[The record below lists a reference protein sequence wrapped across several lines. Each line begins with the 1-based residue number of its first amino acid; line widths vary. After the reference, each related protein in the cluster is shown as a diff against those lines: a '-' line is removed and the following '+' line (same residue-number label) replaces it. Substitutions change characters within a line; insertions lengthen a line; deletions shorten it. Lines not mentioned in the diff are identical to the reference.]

1 MSDKKY
7 VVYYHEGMHK
17 YMCMNSLW
25 FAIGLQYVKPVLY
38 SDDFELIEKVT
49 RELNEQLQK

>member
-49 RELNEQLQK
+49 RELNGQLRK